1 MTRARLQP
9 VDLEHVRG
17 DDFALR
23 HEFVDEDSV
32 AMDVSGWTFT
42 GQFRADADDD
52 DTLGS
57 MTFDTSDAANGNVIS
72 RGDGADLETGAFV
85 YYDIQVVT
93 EAGFR
98 KTIQFGVIKLV
109 RDTTRP

>member
-1 MTRARLQP
+1 MTREIIKP
-9 VDLEHVRG
+9 VDLTHVRG
-17 DDFALR
+17 DDWALR
-23 HEFVDEDSV
+23 HEFVDEDGL

-52 DTLGS
+52 DALGS
-57 MTFDTSDAANGNVIS
+57 MTFDTSAAADGLVIS
-72 RGDGADLETGAFV
+72 RGDGDDLSEGAFV

-93 EAGFR
+93 EAGFK

>member
-1 MTRARLQP
+1 MTRETIKAI
-9 VDLEHVRG
+9 DLTHVRG
-17 DDFALR
+17 DDWALR
-23 HEFVDEDSV
+23 HEFVDEDGV
-32 AMDVSGWTFT
+32 DMDVSGWTFS

-52 DTLGS
+52 TVLGS
-57 MTFDTSDAANGNVIS
+57 MTFDTSDAADGLVVS
-72 RGDGADLETGAFV
+72 RGDGDDLTEGAFV

-98 KTIQFGVIKLV
+98 KTIQYGVIKLV